1 MAIGDLLFSLMG
13 QPNPQAQLAQQ
24 LGQYPGQAGSRSG
37 PVPGPGAGAAAPGL
51 AQQGGG
57 ANSPGQPPQQQQQQA
72 PPQPQAYQTPQ
83 DMGQL
88 YLQLMQRQQANAS
101 INTGLGLLAGA
112 FSHNQQDRDNMI
124 GAMSDLN
131 KSMPSAGDQLQT
143 VAALQQTMWQ
153 RNMLLQQLQN
163 APMYAKQLNM
173 PVEQVTAYIQAGKLP
188 ELMTEIERQKLVQAD
203 PLHVAQTAEAGATTA
218 KTTAETGAIPF
229 TIAKTQAET
238 DQAAAATAEAKART
252 PTIAPAAAAT
262 IAKTQADTAEAQ
274 ARLPTIAPAAAATIA
289 KTGAE
294 TAEVQARTPTIQPAA
309 AAALEKSKAD
319 TAATMATIPKT
330 QADVAAIQAQTAKT
344 QQDTKLPTEQIK
356 NYSFYANDELAGKRQ
371 PVAFNDWLASGG
383 MNPTEGMKDYRL
395 AMSQVPEG
403 QPKPSFDEWN
413 AKNAGMKEAMT
424 QSALLQTQQKMNA
437 QNQLPDATQKITE
450 QLKLADDIINDK
462 SLESLTGWGGTGI
475 GKVIRA
481 MPGTAGASLQAKIDQ
496 LSGSAGV
503 SAVESLKGVG
513 RILGTEFAAGTEAQ
527 SRLHDQTIPG
537 TDYKKAITDY
547 RNKIAGQLR
556 IVYDKA
562 GMPVPKELDDQLKGA
577 AAQTKQWKRDANGN
591 LVPQ

>member
-1 MAIGDLLFSLMG
+1 MAIGDLLFGLMG
-13 QPNPQAQLAQQ
+13 QPNPQQQIAQS

-57 ANSPGQPPQQQQQQA
+57 ANSPPSPPQQQQQ
-72 PPQPQAYQTPQ
+72 PPLPQAYQTPQ

-88 YLQLMQRQQANAS
+88 YLQLMQRQQANAG

-131 KSMPSAGDQLQT
+131 KNMATPGDQMSTLANLQK
-143 VAALQQTMWQ
+143 TMWERQ
-153 RNMLLQQLQN
+153 MLMQQYAM
-163 APMYAKQLNM
+163 APTYAKQLGVS
-173 PVEQVTAYIQAGKLP
+173 VEQVQAYISAGKLP
-188 ELMTEIERQKLVQAD
+188 DLMTEVERQKLVQAD

-218 KTTAETGAIPF
+218 KTTAETGAIPGQ
-229 TIAKTQAET
+229 IAKTAAET
-238 DQAAAATAEAKART
+238 GAIPGQVAKTAAETALTTAQTGAV
-252 PTIAPAAAAT
+252 APN
-262 IAKTQADTAEAQ
+262 IAKTVAETGA
-274 ARLPTIAPAAAATIA
+274 IAPQIE
-289 KTGAE
+289 KTRAE
-294 TAEVQARTPTIQPAA
+294 TQ
-309 AAALEKSKAD
+309 AAL
-319 TAATMATIPKT
+319 ATIPKT

-344 QQDTKLPTEQIK
+344 QQDTQLPTEQIK
-356 NYSFYANDELAGKRQ
+356 NYAYYASGELNGKRQ
-371 PVAFNDWLASGG
+371 PVSFSDWLSSGG

-413 AKNAGMKEAMT
+413 AKNAGMKEAYT
-424 QSALLQTQQKMNA
+424 QSALLQTQQKMSA
-437 QNQLPDATQKITE
+437 QNQLPDATQKITD
-450 QLKLADDIINDK
+450 QLKLADDIINNK
-462 SLESLTGWGGTGI
+462 SLDNLTGWKGTSV
-475 GKVIRA
+475 GKLVNA
-481 MPGTAGASLQAKIDQ
+481 LPGTPGAALQAKIDQ

-527 SRLHDQTIPG
+527 SRLHDQTMTG
-537 TDYKKAITDY
+537 KDYKDAIMDY

-556 IVYDKA
+556 IIYDKA
-562 GMPVPKELDDQLKGA
+562 GMPVPKELDDQLKG
-577 AAQTKQWKRDANGN
+577 QTTPTPAPKKVVRNANGQ
-591 LVPQ
+591 LELQ

>member
-1 MAIGDLLFSLMG
+1 MAIGDLLFGLMG
-13 QPNPQAQLAQQ
+13 QPNPQQQIAQA

-57 ANSPGQPPQQQQQQA
+57 ANSPPQPPQQQQA
-72 PPQPQAYQTPQ
+72 PPQPQAYQTPP

-88 YLQLMQRQQANAS
+88 YLQLMQRQQANQG

-131 KSMPSAGDQLQT
+131 KNMPSAGDQMQT
-143 VAALQQTMWQ
+143 IAALQQTMWQ
-153 RNMLLQQLQN
+153 RQMLMQQLQS
-163 APMYAKQLNM
+163 APLYAKQLNM

-203 PLHVAQTAEAGATTA
+203 PLHIAQTGEAVASTG
-218 KTTAETGAIPF
+218 KTTAETGAIPGQ
-229 TIAKTQAET
+229 IAKTTAET
-238 DQAAAATAEAKART
+238 NQANAATAETQART
-252 PTIAPAAAAT
+252 PTIAPQAAAT
-262 IAKTQADTAEAQ
+262 
-274 ARLPTIAPAAAATIA
+274 LA
-289 KTGAE
+289 KTGAD

-319 TAATMATIPKT
+319 TAATLATIPKT
-330 QADVAAIQAQTAKT
+330 EADVASIQAQTLKT

-356 NYSFYANDELAGKRQ
+356 NYSFYANDELNGKRQ
-371 PVAFNDWLASGG
+371 PIAFGDWLASGG
-383 MNPTEGMKDYRL
+383 QNPTEGQKDYRL

-424 QSALLQTQQKMNA
+424 QSALLQTQQKMSA
-437 QNQLPDATQKITE
+437 QNQLPDATQKITD
-450 QLKLADDIINDK
+450 QLKQADDIINDPT
-462 SLESLTGWGGTGI
+462 LEKLTGWGGTGI
-475 GKVIRA
+475 GKIVHA
-481 MPGTAGASLQAKIDQ
+481 LPGTQGAALQAKIDQ
-496 LSGSAGV
+496 LAGSAGV

-527 SRLHDQTIPG
+527 SRLHDQTMSG
-537 TDYKKAITDY
+537 KDYKQAITDY
-547 RNKIAGQLR
+547 RNKIAAQLR
-556 IVYDKA
+556 TVYDKA
-562 GMPVPKELDDQLKGA
+562 GMPVPPELDAQLKGA
-577 AAQTKQWKRDANGN
+577 AAPRTGHYDAAQHK
-591 LVPQ
+591 VIYD